1 MKKNTMMR
9 IASVLLVVVLLTTS
23 VISGTFAK
31 YVTSG
36 KAGDS
41 ARVAKFGVKVV
52 GTGEY
57 FADEYDAGVATKTVI
72 TSGAVGDAI
81 VAPGTSKAGVNT
93 IVITGQPEV
102 STRVTFTGSVTLN
115 DKWTTTGSDFYCP
128 IIVTIK
134 DKDGAVKAAIDGSTY
149 ASAAEFETAIETYI
163 NNFSAEYAP
172 KTLLDNEANSIFS
185 LSWEW
190 PFSIDNVKDAKDT
203 ILGDKAAENVAN
215 AGTIEIKVDVLVEQ
229 ID

>member
-9 IASVLLVVVLLTTS
+9 VASALLVAVLLTTS

-31 YVTSG
+31 YVTNG
-36 KAGDS
+36 NANDS
-41 ARVAKFGVKVV
+41 ARVAKFGVKVA

-57 FADEYDAGVATKTVI
+57 FADEYENGVGTKTVI
-72 TSGAVGDAI
+72 TSGTTGDAI
-81 VAPGTSKAGVNT
+81 VAPGTSKADVNT
-93 IVITGQPEV
+93 IVITGKPEV
-102 STRVTFTGSVTLN
+102 STRVTFTGTVTLN

-134 DKDGAVKAAIDGSTY
+134 DKDGNVKAAINGATY
-149 ASAAEFETAIETYI
+149 TSATEFETAIETYI

-172 KTLLDNEANSIFS
+172 NTNFADIANSVFT

-190 PFSIDNVKDAKDT
+190 PFVGDDAKDT
-203 ILGDKAAENVAN
+203 ILGNAAADNVAN
-215 AGTIEIKVDVLVEQ
+215 AGTISIAVDVIVEQ